1 MRSFPTRRLASSSC
15 SVCRL
20 TLHTALIISSDPPH
34 ADHIFDEH
42 LVAGDGIREAVS
54 TAGYLLGDCTW
65 ASPRETMQHQ
75 RVIRTWKT
83 EEGADVTVSTMDNK
97 RAETTKCAKRWG
109 RERDDEVQAGPLLAV
124 LLHFVKGLATVS
136 WLYMAG
142 TRVRASSSLMCPSCA
157 RADARPDGCSPSVR
171 QWILFAM
178 TVRFVW
184 PRVGNRLPFNI
195 FRDLRTIG
203 ASLVRRMRSLLLAI
217 LSLPD

>member
-1 MRSFPTRRLASSSC
+1 M
-15 SVCRL
+15 CRL